1 MPEMGP
7 RPTKSKRVNGWSQTQ
22 FERRRSRKTIS
33 SETFILHQ
41 LFSLFKHF
49 GTQTEAWKGK
59 LMERK
64 IRWERNFNKTS
75 SGIFGDWLDER
86 WKQNFVLF
94 LFLGWIDESES
105 ITSWLWLSVDNERKS
120 RQLRLRKYKWIEI
133 FSPFT
138 DANEKKVIIRPSI
151 ALQHSF
157 YFPIKIL
164 VNIDDAN
171 VAGIV
176 LKICVTWQSR
186 FGKVGANFFIQFFAE
201 NEKSGRWLGSQSCH
215 KS

>member
-1 MPEMGP
+1 ME
-7 RPTKSKRVNGWSQTQ
+7 RSPTKTNRVNGWSQTQ

-33 SETFILHQ
+33 FETFILHQ
-41 LFSLFKHF
+41 LFSLLKHF

-64 IRWERNFNKTS
+64 ICWERNFNKTS

-86 WKQNFVLF
+86 WKKNFLLF
-94 LFLGWIDESES
+94 LFLGWIDETES
-105 ITSWLWLSVDNERKS
+105 ITSWLWLSVDSERKS
-120 RQLRLRKYKWIEI
+120 RQLRLQKYKWIEI

-138 DANEKKVIIRPSI
+138 SANKKAILRPSM

-164 VNIDDAN
+164 VNIDDAKCGWN
-171 VAGIV
+171 CFED
-176 LKICVTWQSR
+176 LCEVTVEVRQSWR
-186 FGKVGANFFIQFFAE
+186 QVSFLWLQMEIRALTGAS
-201 NEKSGRWLGSQSCH
+201 KLS
-215 KS
+215 